1 MKRNRIL
8 LPVLAVAGLFALA
21 MGCSDDDSP
30 GNNNNQV
37 QVCNNDGVCDTAD
50 GENAVNCAADCV
62 VTCTLSGISGTAHDF
77 LVSELYIPDSSTT
90 AKENGVDLNG
100 DGVIDNKLGSIIS
113 LIASQGGDF
122 DVNESV
128 NAEIQEGSLLLIGR
142 VVVDQFVNDDQVLA
156 QVLQAVVVGGATPIF
171 DGNDEVALNPDA
183 PDDLFLCGR
192 IVNNVLEAGPSNLA
206 IVFPIAEIGTLDIT
220 LERAQLI
227 GQVTEAGMVDV
238 MLGGGLSKEEI
249 ETNLYPTVLEYLNGE
264 IEADPT
270 GSMAT
275 IVLDLLDDNCEPTL
289 PGCDPAPA
297 GCAEDQE
304 IHVDELKCNA
314 LLNSALAPDVD
325 IDGDGTKDLISLGLK
340 IVSAVPVTVVTQ

>member
-1 MKRNRIL
+1 MKRTRIL

-21 MGCSDDDSP
+21 MGCSDDDNP
-30 GNNNNQV
+30 GINNNNV
-37 QVCNNDGVCDTAD
+37 AACNNDNVCDAN
-50 GENAVNCAADCV
+50 ESPVNCQDCV
-62 VTCTLSGISGTAHDF
+62 VNCTLTGISGDAHDF

-122 DVNESV
+122 DVNTSV
-128 NAEIQEGSLLLIGR
+128 NEEIAEGSLLLVGR
-142 VVVDQFVNDDQVLA
+142 VYVDQFGNDDEVLA
-156 QVLQAVVVGGATPIF
+156 QVLQATVVGGATPIF
-171 DGNDEVALNPDA
+171 DGNDEVALDPNTPQ
-183 PDDLFLCGR
+183 DLFLCGR
-192 IVNNVLEAGPSNLA
+192 IVNNNLEAGPDSLG
-206 IVFPIAEIGTLDIT
+206 IVFPIPEIGTLDIT

-227 GQVTEAGMVDV
+227 GQTTADGMVDV

-249 ETNLYPTVLEYLNGE
+249 ETNLYPTVLDWINSE

-275 IVLDLLDDNCEPTL
+275 TVLDLLDNNCEPTL
-289 PGCDPAPA
+289 PGCDPAPT
-297 GCAEDQE
+297 GCAEDSV

-325 IDGDGTKDLISLGLK
+325 IDGDGVKDLISLGLK
-340 IVSAVPVTVVTQ
+340 IVEAVPVTVVTP